1 MFSTIKYDNY
11 NIDFFYL
18 DEPHY
23 SAPNR
28 AAKNGKIWEKKL
40 WHKYKNMIEKDD
52 IVIDCG
58 GFIGSHA
65 LPFAALGA
73 KVICFE
79 PVEKYRTLL
88 KKSAEKNGFL
98 IDIRSDL
105 VGQVATAMKFY
116 ERDDGCSRMSGKK
129 GIETIKNMITIDSLN
144 LPSCK
149 LMKIDVEG
157 AEYDTLDGAEETI
170 AKFKPI
176 IFIETFSHKREVLKW
191 WCERNNYKST
201 HMRGDD
207 FILEPQN

>member
-1 MFSTIKYDNY
+1 MFSTIKYGEH

-40 WHKYKNMIEKDD
+40 WLKYKNMIEKDD

-65 LPFAALGA
+65 LPMAALGA

-79 PVEKYRTLL
+79 PVEKYRELL
-88 KKSAEKNGFL
+88 KKSADKNGFL
-98 IDIRSDL
+98 IDIRPDL
-105 VGQVATAMKFY
+105 VGHVETAMKFY
-116 ERDDGCSRMSGKK
+116 ERNDGCSRMSGRK
-129 GIETIKNMITIDSLN
+129 GIETIKNMITIDSLK
-144 LPSCK
+144 LKSCK

-157 AEYDTLDGAEETI
+157 AEYETLEGAEETI
-170 AKFKPI
+170 KQFKPI
-176 IFIETFSHKREVLKW
+176 IFIETFSNKRSKLEEW
-191 WCERNNYKST
+191 TISNNYKST

-207 FILEPQN
+207 FILESL